1 MSKIF
6 RKHLEKFIKI
16 NDEDFDK
23 ILSYFEIKS
32 FAKKENL
39 LEERKVCRHNYF
51 VLNGLLRK
59 FFITEKG
66 TEQTTEF
73 AIETWW
79 MTDNISYEHHTPSE
93 FYIQTVE
100 KSEILTITNESQ
112 EKLLEVFPV
121 MEKYFRIVYQRAVA
135 ASQNRVKYIF
145 SFSKEEFY
153 LNLLKKQP
161 AFVQRVPQYLI
172 ASFLGFTPEY
182 LSELRKKIV
191 S

>member
-1 MSKIF
+1 MSQIF
-6 RKHLEKFIKI
+6 RNHLEKFIKI
-16 NDEDFDK
+16 NDEDFEE
-23 ILSYFEIKS
+23 ILSYFEVKN

-39 LEERKVCRHNYF
+39 LEEGQVCKYNYF

-59 FFITEKG
+59 FFINEKG
-66 TEQTTEF
+66 TEQITEF

-79 MTDNISYEHHTPSE
+79 MTDNISYEHKVPSE

-100 KSEILTITNESQ
+100 KSEILVISSDSQ
-112 EKLLEVFPV
+112 EKLLEEFP
-121 MEKYFRIVYQRAVA
+121 MLERYFRFVYQRAYA
-135 ASQNRVKYIF
+135 ANQMRVKYIF
-145 SFSKEEFY
+145 SLSKEEFY
-153 LNLLKKQP
+153 FNLLKKQP

-182 LSELRKKIV
+182 LSEIRKRIV

>member
-1 MSKIF
+1 MSAIF
-6 RKHLEKFIKI
+6 RNHIEKFITV
-16 NDEDFDK
+16 NDSDFDK
-23 ILSYFEIKS
+23 ILSFFEVRTI
-32 FAKKENL
+32 AKKQNL
-39 LEERKVCRHNYF
+39 LEEGQICKSNYF
-51 VLNGLLRK
+51 VLKGLIRK
-59 FFITEKG
+59 FFTTEKG

-79 MTDNISYEHHTPSE
+79 MTDNMSYEHKTPSE
-93 FYIQTVE
+93 FYIQAVE
-100 KSEILTITNESQ
+100 KSELLQISSEAQ
-112 EKLLEVFPV
+112 ERLLEEFPAL
-121 MEKYFRIVYQRAVA
+121 EKYFRIVYQRAVA

-153 LNLLKKQP
+153 LSLLKKQP